1 VINLDEALAFA
12 VDLAKTSGELAR
24 SHYRPDLAIDPKD
37 DNSPVTQ
44 VDIAINT
51 LVIQRC
57 RAKYPDIGVM
67 GEEESSD
74 GTSDL
79 LWVCDPIDGTIPY
92 ALGFHAS
99 TFCLALVQEGQPV
112 VAVVYDFMNDR
123 LFSARTGGPALLNGK
138 PIEQSSDPM
147 KLVELE
153 RFWSAP
159 HDIGTLHEDL
169 LADKWQVVNLAS
181 YGCASSFVLMGRT
194 AGAIYTGDK
203 PWDVAAIAL
212 IASLTGCTVT
222 DLDGRAQRYDQPV
235 KGALIAHPKYAQELL
250 GQLVEARSKA

>member
-1 VINLDEALAFA
+1 VINLDHALAFA
-12 VDLAKTSGELAR
+12 VDLAKASGELAR
-24 SHYRPDLAIDPKD
+24 QHSRPDLAIDPKD

-44 VDIAINT
+44 ADIAINT
-51 LVIQRC
+51 HVIQRC
-57 RAKYPDIGVM
+57 RAEYPDIGVL

-92 ALGFHAS
+92 TLGLQAS
-99 TFCLALVQEGQPV
+99 TFCLALVQDGQPV

-123 LFSARTGGPALLNGK
+123 LFSAKAGGPALLNGK
-138 PIEQSSDPM
+138 HIEQSDNPM

-159 HDIGTLHEDL
+159 HDVGTLHEDL
-169 LADKWQVVNLAS
+169 LAEKWQVINLAS
-181 YGCASSFVLMGRT
+181 YGCASSYVTTGRI

-222 DLDGRAQRYDQPV
+222 DLDGQPQRYDGPV
-235 KGALIAHPKYAQELL
+235 KGALIAHPAYAQELL
-250 GQLVEARSKA
+250 ARLGQARAKV